1 MCHRIIPYLSFA
13 TCDGRDK
20 AISALGESQIKIIKL
35 ADYNDV
41 RLTMERGDL
50 QLII

>member
-1 MCHRIIPYLSFA
+1 MCHRIIPYLSLA

-20 AISALGESQIKIIKL
+20 AISALGESQIKL
-35 ADYNDV
+35 EDYNDV